1 MKVIKPVSIVL
12 VVGVSLLLFILRPFG
27 FTDKDVP
34 IEIGTATENIFSP
47 DAALAELPYGNAVL
61 AARDISRFD
70 GEEALLRIDLLDQR
84 GTFQAHPLYQ
94 AYYFMIMNNIMLRLG
109 RIDDAVAYAN
119 QLLDYAKENNMQWVK
134 ASALSELA
142 IERTKRGELDI
153 ALVYLNESVRISKE
167 INYQGLLIKSYNTL
181 GVISNISGDYAKAQT
196 YLHNGLK
203 LVESNPE
210 HLYYSKII
218 ANLALIYIYLEEWH
232 KALEYIEKSKHIYK
246 NGRWLEPSI
255 MTILLSNESHV
266 YFRLGDAVQA
276 RRAYSQ
282 ADETL
287 VKESSLRLQS
297 IVSNELSNVLY
308 LEQQYEA
315 AIAESNRCLNLVGIQ
330 ALPLQRGNCYTS
342 KARSEIK
349 LENYFTALH
358 DLDDAIAENN
368 KISNSVSL
376 SGNHKLLSEVHE
388 ELGND
393 IEALQFF
400 KLYYIENKKALFDQ
414 RQSELYMLEE
424 SFNAENSRNTL
435 ALLKTQ
441 NDLKDLELERQ
452 KLGVRVVFGMIF
464 FVLLS
469 LGYVIRKNATIAK
482 KNERLQ
488 CSNTDLVELSTR
500 DALTGLYNRRH
511 FDDYIRGLKQ
521 DSAFYHNSNFTLA
534 IMDLDHFKMINDS
547 HGHDVGDLVLI
558 EVAKRFMLNLPSSDL
573 IIRWGGEEFICVI
586 ENKDN
591 VSSLQMLKK
600 VWSAITDEPVS
611 TPAGDINITL
621 SIGAVTDIPAVE
633 FMARHTELLKR
644 ADERLYKAKHTGRNQ
659 IIAID

>member
-34 IEIGTATENIFSP
+34 IEIGTAIENIFSP

-109 RIDDAVAYAN
+109 RIDDAVIYAN
-119 QLLDYAKENNMQWVK
+119 QLLDFAKESNMQWVE

-142 IERTKRGELDI
+142 IERTKRGDLDV
-153 ALVYLNESVRISKE
+153 ALVYLHESVRISKE

-218 ANLALIYIYLEEWH
+218 ANLALIYIYLEEWN
-232 KALEYIEKSKHIYK
+232 KALEYIEKSKQIYK
-246 NGRWLEPSI
+246 GGKWLEPSI
-255 MTILLSNESHV
+255 MTILLSNEAHV

-276 RRAYSQ
+276 RRAY
-282 ADETL
+282 AEAHKTL
-287 VKESSLRLQS
+287 VKDSSIRLQA

-308 LEQQYEA
+308 LEQQYHS
-315 AIAESNRCLNLVGIQ
+315 AIAESNRCLDLAGIK
-330 ALPLQRGNCYTS
+330 ALPLQRGHCYTS

-349 LENYFTALH
+349 LENYFTALN
-358 DLDDAIAENN
+358 DLDDAIAENT
-368 KISNSVSL
+368 KISNAVYLSV
-376 SGNHKLLSEVHE
+376 NHKLLSEVHE
-388 ELGND
+388 ALGND
-393 IEALQFF
+393 IEALTFF
-400 KLYYIENKKALFDQ
+400 KLYYQENKKALFDQ
-414 RQSELYMLEE
+414 RQSEVYMLAE
-424 SFNAENSRNTL
+424 SFNAETSRNAL

-464 FVLLS
+464 CVLFS

-482 KNERLQ
+482 KNELLL

-511 FDDYIRGLKQ
+511 FDHYIQGLKQ
-521 DSAFYHNSNFTLA
+521 DSSFIELQTLLWQLW
-534 IMDLDHFKMINDS
+534 I
-547 HGHDVGDLVLI
+547 
-558 EVAKRFMLNLPSSDL
+558 L
-573 IIRWGGEEFICVI
+573 IISKLLMIPTVMMWVM
-586 ENKDN
+586 KHLLKSQN
-591 VSSLQMLKK
+591 VF
-600 VWSAITDEPVS
+600 
-611 TPAGDINITL
+611 L
-621 SIGAVTDIPAVE
+621 SIYHHRI
-633 FMARHTELLKR
+633 
-644 ADERLYKAKHTGRNQ
+644 
-659 IIAID
+659 

>member
-27 FTDKDVP
+27 FFDKDVP
-34 IEIGTATENIFSP
+34 VEVGTKTIFSP

-70 GEEALLRIDLLDQR
+70 GDEALLRIDLLDQR
-84 GTFQAHPLYQ
+84 GTFQDHPLYQ

-109 RIDDAVAYAN
+109 RIDDAVIYAN
-119 QLLDYAKENNMQWVK
+119 QLLDYAKENNMQWVE

-153 ALVYLNESVRISKE
+153 ALVYLHESVRISKD
-167 INYQGLLIKSYNTL
+167 INYHSLLIKSYNTL

-203 LVESNPE
+203 LLERNPE

-218 ANLALIYIYLEEWH
+218 ANLALIYIYLEEWN
-232 KALEYIEKSKHIYK
+232 KALEYIEKSKQIYK
-246 NGRWLEPSI
+246 NGKWLEPSI

-276 RRAYSQ
+276 RRAY
-282 ADETL
+282 AEAHKTL
-287 VKESSLRLQS
+287 VKDSSVRLQA

-308 LEQQYEA
+308 LEQQYQA
-315 AIAESNRCLNLVGIQ
+315 AISESEYCLDLAGIQ
-330 ALPLQRGNCYTS
+330 ALPLQRGQCYTS
-342 KARSEIK
+342 KARSEMK
-349 LENYFTALH
+349 LDNYFTAL
-358 DLDDAIAENN
+358 DNLNDAIAENI
-368 KISNSVSL
+368 KISNTVYLSV
-376 SGNHKLLSEVHE
+376 NHKLLSGVHE

-393 IEALQFF
+393 IEALAFF

-424 SFNAENSRNTL
+424 SFNAETSRNTL

-464 FVLLS
+464 CVLFS

-482 KNERLQ
+482 KNELLL

-500 DALTGLYNRRH
+500 DSLTGLYNRRH
-511 FDDYIRGLKQ
+511 FDQHIQCLKK
-521 DSAFYHNSNFTLA
+521 DSSFYRDSNFTLA
-534 IMDLDHFKMINDS
+534 IMDLDHFKIINDTY
-547 HGHDVGDLVLI
+547 GHDVGDEVLV
-558 EVAKRFMLNLPSSDL
+558 EVAKRFLKHLSSSDL
-573 IIRWGGEEFICVI
+573 IVRWGGEEFVCLI
-586 ENKDN
+586 EHQDDIA
-591 VSSLQMLKK
+591 SLDQLEK
-600 VWSAITDEPVS
+600 VWSAIKDEPVTTS
-611 TPAGDINITL
+611 AGEIEITL
-621 SIGAVTDIPAVE
+621 SIGAVKDISVAQLI
-633 FMARHTELLKR
+633 ARHAKFIKR
-644 ADERLYKAKHTGRNQ
+644 ADDRLYKAKQSGRNQ
-659 IIAID
+659 IVAID